1 MEGNMLRV
9 NYDNQLN
16 LLHEEIVEMGK
27 MVTEAINKS
36 MDALVNKNSDLAKEV
51 MAGDKF
57 VNAKEDE
64 IEGLALKLLL
74 QEQPVASDFRFVTST
89 LRMIT
94 DLERIGDQ
102 AADISFLNLKMS
114 NRTYKKS
121 ELGSLIEMGVMAEE
135 MVETVVRAYVNG
147 DADLAQEVI
156 SMDDKVDEYFNRVRK
171 EVVDD
176 VKHDRFT
183 TKNSLDILMIAKY
196 LERIG
201 DHAENIAERIHYS
214 ITGENK

>member
-1 MEGNMLRV
+1 MNEKMRI

-27 MVTEAINKS
+27 MVTNAINRS
-36 MDALVNKNSDLAKEV
+36 MDALVNKNTELAKDV

-57 VNAKEDE
+57 VNAKEDD
-64 IEGLALKLLL
+64 IESLALKLLL

-121 ELGSLIEMGVMAEE
+121 ELGSLIEMGVMAED
-135 MVETVVRAYVNG
+135 MVETVVKAYVDG

-156 SMDDKVDEYFNRVRK
+156 KVDEYFNRVRK
-171 EVVDD
+171 EVIDD
-176 VKHDRFT
+176 VKNDKFT

-201 DHAENIAERIHYS
+201 DHAENIAEKIYYS

>member
-1 MEGNMLRV
+1 MNEKMRI

-27 MVTEAINKS
+27 MVTNAINRS
-36 MDALVNKNSDLAKEV
+36 MDALVNKNTELAKDV

-57 VNAKEDE
+57 VNAKEDD
-64 IEGLALKLLL
+64 IESLALKLLL

-89 LRMIT
+89 LKMIT

-102 AADISFLNLKMS
+102 AADISFLNIKMS

-121 ELGSLIEMGVMAEE
+121 ELGSLIEMGVMTEE

-156 SMDDKVDEYFNRVRK
+156 KMDDKVDEYFNRVRK

-176 VKHDRFT
+176 VKNDKFT

>member
-1 MEGNMLRV
+1 MNEKMRI

-27 MVTEAINKS
+27 MVTNAINRS
-36 MDALVNKNSDLAKEV
+36 MDALVNKNTELAKDV

-57 VNAKEDE
+57 VNAKEDD
-64 IEGLALKLLL
+64 IESLALKLLL
-74 QEQPVASDFRFVTST
+74 QEQPVASDFRFVTS
-89 LRMIT
+89 T

-121 ELGSLIEMGVMAEE
+121 ELGSLIEMGVMAED
-135 MVETVVRAYVNG
+135 MVETVVKAYVDG

-156 SMDDKVDEYFNRVRK
+156 KMDDKVDEYFNRVRK
-171 EVVDD
+171 EVIDD
-176 VKHDRFT
+176 VKNDKFT

-201 DHAENIAERIHYS
+201 DHAENIAEKIYYS

>member
-1 MEGNMLRV
+1 MLRV

-16 LLHEEIVEMGK
+16 LLHEEITIMGK
-27 MVTEAINKS
+27 MVTDAINKS
-36 MDALVNKNSDLAKEV
+36 MDALVNKNSELANEV
-51 MAGDKF
+51 IEGDKF
-57 VNAKEDE
+57 VNSKEND
-64 IEGLALKLLL
+64 IESLALKLLL

-114 NRTYKKS
+114 NRKYKKS
-121 ELGSLIEMGVMAEE
+121 DLGSLIEMGVMAEE
-135 MVETVVRAYVNG
+135 MVETVVKAYVDG
-147 DADLAQEVI
+147 DADLAQSVI
-156 SMDDKVDEYFNRVRK
+156 NMDDKVDEYFNKVRK
-171 EVVDD
+171 EVIED
-176 VKHDRFT
+176 VKSDKFT

-201 DHAENIAERIHYS
+201 DHAENLAERIHYS
-214 ITGENK
+214 ITGHNN

>member
-1 MEGNMLRV
+1 MLRV

-27 MVTEAINKS
+27 MVTTAINKS
-36 MDALVNKNSDLAKEV
+36 MDALVNKNTELAKEV

-57 VNAKEDE
+57 VNAKDDD
-64 IEGLALKLLL
+64 IESIALKLLL
-74 QEQPVASDFRFVTST
+74 KEQPVASDFRFVTST

-102 AADISFLNLKMS
+102 AADISFLNIKMS

-121 ELGSLIEMGVMAEE
+121 ELGSIIEMGVMAEE
-135 MVETVVRAYVNG
+135 MVETVVKAFVDG

-156 SMDDKVDEYFNRVRK
+156 KMDDKVDEYFNRVRK
-171 EVVDD
+171 EVIDD
-176 VKHDRFT
+176 VKNDKFT

-201 DHAENIAERIHYS
+201 DHAENIAEKIYYS

>member
-1 MEGNMLRV
+1 MNEKMRI

-27 MVTEAINKS
+27 MVTNAINRS
-36 MDALVNKNSDLAKEV
+36 MDALVNKNTELAKDV

-57 VNAKEDE
+57 VNAKEDD
-64 IEGLALKLLL
+64 IESLALKLLL

-121 ELGSLIEMGVMAEE
+121 ELGSLIEMGVMAED
-135 MVETVVRAYVNG
+135 MVETVVKAYVDG

-156 SMDDKVDEYFNRVRK
+156 KMDDKVDEYFNRVRK
-171 EVVDD
+171 EVIDD
-176 VKHDRFT
+176 VKNDKFT

-201 DHAENIAERIHYS
+201 DHAENIAEKIYYS

>member
-1 MEGNMLRV
+1 MNEKMRL

-27 MVTEAINKS
+27 MVTNAINRS
-36 MDALVNKNSDLAKEV
+36 MDALVNKNTELAKDV

-57 VNAKEDE
+57 VNAKEDD
-64 IEGLALKLLL
+64 IESLALKLLL

-121 ELGSLIEMGVMAEE
+121 ELGSLIEMGVMAED
-135 MVETVVRAYVNG
+135 MVETVVKAYVDG

-156 SMDDKVDEYFNRVRK
+156 KMDDKVDEYFNRVRK
-171 EVVDD
+171 EVIDD
-176 VKHDRFT
+176 VKNDKFT

-201 DHAENIAERIHYS
+201 DHAENIAEKIYYS